1 MVMSG
6 VGLRRPRRLI
16 AWGHLLFGHLPLVTS
31 ALVSIGLPGTWFTPD
46 NFDNPD
52 QPLCPVGT
60 VARDNWPERAP
71 TYRDVFQTVEGGLG
85 YWAGNRFRYES
96 PKFSMNATPDCYTNQ
111 IASPGWPFFNRTRP
125 LSDGLLGIAQLS
137 NRLIIPPD
145 GLPFEGQPTG
155 ELLGYGYIAL
165 PLTRPRT
172 DPQPTGEQSWTLFLN
187 AANFKG
193 PVAYYLRKH
202 GAVFLGFPFD
212 EGRGLDA
219 RRVNSGPQGLWK
231 STRCLSFSPLMK
243 VALYTKIPQ
252 LRFPMDE
259 TGKTILV
266 RDIVYYAKDAF
277 YHDVAAWRD
286 GGDTP
291 DLAYPDESIFR
302 PSVSTNNVRYSQS
315 QMPIEGINEQATPT
329 ILRAMYS
336 VCNGPTCG

>member
-1 MVMSG
+1 M
-6 VGLRRPRRLI
+6 
-16 AWGHLLFGHLPLVTS
+16 
-31 ALVSIGLPGTWFTPD
+31 
-46 NFDNPD
+46 
-52 QPLCPVGT
+52 
-60 VARDNWPERAP
+60 
-71 TYRDVFQTVEGGLG
+71 
-85 YWAGNRFRYES
+85 
-96 PKFSMNATPDCYTNQ
+96 
-111 IASPGWPFFNRTRP
+111 
-125 LSDGLLGIAQLS
+125 
-137 NRLIIPPD
+137 
-145 GLPFEGQPTG
+145 
-155 ELLGYGYIAL
+155 GYGYIAL

-193 PVAYYLRKH
+193 PVAYYLPETWSRISRD
-202 GAVFLGFPFD
+202 FPFD

-219 RRVNSGPQGLWK
+219 RRVNSGLAGSMEINTVPQFQ
-231 STRCLSFSPLMK
+231 STDESGT
-243 VALYTKIPQ
+243 LYTKIPQ

-329 ILRAMYS
+329 IFEGNVFGLQWADIAADGIGRMPQYFRDTGNSRIAVNAEDVPQETFLHAKTFEQGRGAYRHTLHFHWQAPGRTQVQPMASIRRAS
-336 VCNGPTCG
+336 AIAPG